1 MLRGLAQKIK
11 NYMLLAAQ
19 SVTADVASAS
29 VDLANLRSFGFLVS
43 VGTFSFTGS
52 NKIGLEIY
60 ESDDNSTF
68 TIASAA
74 DHVGGVIKEL
84 SAATDDETVHLVEYR
99 GTKRYIKLNLNVS
112 GTVAAPIAV
121 VGHSSDLEIM
131 PS

>member
-1 MLRGLAQKIK
+1 MLRGLKQKIK
-11 NYMLLAAQ
+11 NYMLLAGQ
-19 SVTADVASAS
+19 SVSADVMTTS

-43 VGTFSFTGS
+43 SGAFAYTGA
-52 NKIGLEIY
+52 NKIALEIY

-68 TIASAA
+68 TLAA
-74 DHVGGVIKEL
+74 VDAHVGGAIKEL
-84 SAATDDETVHLVEYR
+84 SATADQNTVHLVEYR

-121 VGHSSDLEIM
+121 IGHSSDLQFM